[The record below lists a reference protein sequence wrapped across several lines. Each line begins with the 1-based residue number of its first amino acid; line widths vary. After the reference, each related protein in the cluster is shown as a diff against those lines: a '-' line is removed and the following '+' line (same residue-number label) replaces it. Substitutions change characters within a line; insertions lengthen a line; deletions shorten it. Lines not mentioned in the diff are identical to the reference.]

1 MISEAQKAAIRQKRY
16 AAAAA
21 ITVLAPVLATALAEG
36 GVSKWVA
43 VVVAALGL
51 FTGAGGLAAAAAKTR
66 TQREAGVFDQPEPQ
80 SPVDQVLNGL
90 NQIVD
95 AAASAVAARDTV
107 TQAAATVL
115 GVGAAQVSSAV
126 DRAIE
131 SARKA

>member
-43 VVVAALGL
+43 VAVAVLGL
-51 FTGAGGLAAAAAKTR
+51 ATGAGGLGVAAAKTR
-66 TQREAGVFDQPEPQ
+66 TQREAGVFDEPAPR
-80 SPVDQVLNGL
+80 SPVEQVLSGL
-90 NQIVD
+90 NEIVD
-95 AAASAVAARDTV
+95 SAASAVAARDTV

-115 GVGAAQVSSAV
+115 GIGVDAATAV
-126 DRAIE
+126 DQAIAA
-131 SARKA
+131 ARKA